1 MEIIDKLYFI
11 VAVVVIAIC
20 VRCPNEAYNVS
31 RGVDHESSS
40 RPIVNNEFAQPAAKK
55 FTQPVAKN
63 RIAVLDFR
71 SAKTDIE
78 EQELLLLTDYA
89 RETVFKSGAFDVVT
103 EENAEIILASYGREL
118 EDCAASCEIEFGAML
133 GADYVLTGR
142 LANSGDYTFVSMSIH
157 GTENAHLV
165 AKISYRSKNF
175 IETRSLLEVH
185 VFKLIKQIDEI
196 YYEAI

>member
-11 VAVVVIAIC
+11 VAVTVIAIC

-31 RGVDHESSS
+31 KGIDHEYSNQRASNS
-40 RPIVNNEFAQPAAKK
+40 APVVNNEYRQPA
-55 FTQPVAKN
+55 AKN

-71 SAKTDIE
+71 SAKAGIE

-103 EENAEIILASYGREL
+103 EENAEIILATYGREL
-118 EDCAASCEIEFGAML
+118 EDCTASCEIEFGAML

-142 LANSGDYTFVSMSIH
+142 LAISGDYTFVSMSIH
-157 GTENAHLV
+157 GTENALLA
-165 AKISYRSKNF
+165 AKISYKSKSF